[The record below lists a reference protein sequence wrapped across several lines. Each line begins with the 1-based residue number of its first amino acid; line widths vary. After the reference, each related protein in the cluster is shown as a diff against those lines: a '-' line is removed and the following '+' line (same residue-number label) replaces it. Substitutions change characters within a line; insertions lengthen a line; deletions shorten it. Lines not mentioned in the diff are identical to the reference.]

1 MNLGRY
7 IFSQLQDFIPR
18 YQFQKCVNKYKGDY
32 RIRSLTCWNQ
42 FLAMM
47 FGQLT
52 FRESLRSIILCLS
65 VHEDKFYH
73 LGFSATITKTTLV
86 DANEQR
92 DWRIYQ
98 DFALILIKEARSL
111 YIGDNEFISQID
123 GTVYALDASVID
135 LCLRVFKWA
144 KFRKKKGAVKL
155 HVAIDLNGNI
165 PTFIHITDGKVHDV
179 KALDIL
185 DIEVGAYYVMDR
197 GYLDYKRLYKIH
209 KTPAFFITRAK
220 KNTKVKRIYS
230 NKVDRSTGII
240 CDQIVKFTVYK
251 AKKDYPEKLRRIKYY
266 DKEKGKHLIFLT
278 NNFDL
283 DVLVIIEMYKQRWQ
297 IELFFKW
304 IKQHLKV
311 KVFWGRS
318 KNAVKVQIWI
328 AICTYLIVAIM
339 KKKLQLEQNLYEILQ
354 ILSVSSFNKIE
365 LQSLFM
371 KDQLQNQISP
381 SQISLF

>member
-1 MNLGRY
+1 MYQGKY
-7 IFSQLQDFIPR
+7 IFSQLQNFIPR
-18 YQFQKCVNKYKGDY
+18 YQFQKCVNKYKGDF
-32 RIRSLTCWNQ
+32 RIRTLRCWDQ

-47 FGQLT
+47 FGQLM
-52 FRESLRSIILCLS
+52 FRDSLSSLVICLLAQ
-65 VHEDKFYH
+65 KNKLYH
-73 LGFSATITKTTLV
+73 LGFSVKIVKRTLF
-86 DANEQR
+86 DANEKR

-98 DFALILIKEARSL
+98 DFALILIQEARSL
-111 YIGDNEFISQID
+111 YIGDNEFLSRID
-123 GTVYALDASVID
+123 GTVYALDASIID

-144 KFRKKKGAVKL
+144 KFRKKKGAIKL
-155 HVAIDLNGNI
+155 HVAIDLQGNI

-179 KALDIL
+179 NALDIL
-185 DIEVGAYYVMDR
+185 EIEIGAYYIMDR

-209 KTPAFFITRAK
+209 KRPAFFITRAK

-240 CDQIVKFTVYK
+240 CDQIVVFTGYY
-251 AKKDYPEKLRRIKYY
+251 AFNNYSAKLRHIKYY

-278 NNFDL
+278 NNFEL
-283 DVLVIIEMYKQRWQ
+283 DALVIIELYKQRWQ

-318 KNAVKVQIWI
+318 ENAVKVQIWI

-339 KKKLQLEQNLYEILQ
+339 KKKLKLEQNLYEILQ
-354 ILSVSSFNKIE
+354 ILSVSTFDKTE
-365 LQSLFM
+365 LESLFTN
-371 KDQLQNQISP
+371 DSLQNQITD
-381 SQISLF
+381 SQMSLF